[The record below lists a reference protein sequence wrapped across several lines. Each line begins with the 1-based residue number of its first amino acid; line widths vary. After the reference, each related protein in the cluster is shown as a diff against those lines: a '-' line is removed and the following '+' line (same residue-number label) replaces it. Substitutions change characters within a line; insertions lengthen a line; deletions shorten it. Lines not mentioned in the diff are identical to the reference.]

1 MVDVY
6 CCPCG
11 RKGETSMTTQ
21 PTSKWER
28 FPNAPITEALL
39 DIRAH
44 LPGGVGLAELAS
56 LHDEIKNVYPMRR
69 ERQRWQGGIHFD
81 KGAPPRVDE
90 GSVAPDG
97 YLFTSADGKRIVQ
110 ARLDGF
116 TFNWL
121 AKYDTWSL
129 FRDEAKAH
137 WDRYRERARPEAL
150 TRIALRYLNRI
161 LLPLPIKDFKDY
173 VLTVPEIAP
182 ELPQELT
189 ELFMRVVLPFPAQ
202 ECRVIVTQTIESQN
216 GDRLPWILDID
227 AFVEKAFSVEGQ
239 EVWDVFE
246 RLHDAK
252 NKVFFKSLTERTKE
266 FFR

>member
-1 MVDVY
+1 MSVA
-6 CCPCG
+6 
-11 RKGETSMTTQ
+11 TQ
-21 PTSKWER
+21 PTSNWEH
-28 FPNAPITEALL
+28 FENAPITEALL

-44 LPGGVGLAELAS
+44 LPAGVGLPELAS
-56 LHDEIKNVYPMRR
+56 LHDKIKNNYPMRR
-69 ERQRWQGGIHFD
+69 ERQRWQGGIHFT
-81 KGAPPRVDE
+81 KGILPRVDE

-121 AKYDTWSL
+121 AKYETWTA

-137 WDRYRERARPEAL
+137 WDRYRERARPKTV

-161 LLPLPIKDFKDY
+161 PLPLPMKDFKDY
-173 VLTVPEIAP
+173 LLTVPEIAP

-189 ELFMRVVLPFPAQ
+189 ELFMRVVLPFPA
-202 ECRVIVTQTIESQN
+202 EGCRVIVTQTIEPQDN
-216 GDRLPWILDID
+216 DRLPWILDID
-227 AFVEKAFSVEGQ
+227 AFVEKAFEIEGQ

-246 RLHDAK
+246 RLRDAK
-252 NKVFFKSLTERTKE
+252 NKVFFRSLTERTKE